1 MQSWEFLLQK
11 EGDRVWLPLES
22 PDVEILEGRYR
33 VIARSNCANTDIKI
47 CMTHQSWEEKPSQTP
62 LHTRNTR
69 TNEQGLMVVIPYTR
83 LTPGIWD
90 LTCTLDR
97 ESDETVFERKVK
109 QTLKLQVL
117 PNDAELGE
125 SLQRVPSLLEDPI
138 DSSPGGLMTDVVDSL
153 PPHPHN
159 DDNSFAISDV
169 LSHKETPAED
179 TLSLHQS
186 ITLEQIP
193 AQDSLSLNE
202 SITFEEI
209 PAQDSLSV
217 NESITFEEIP
227 AQDNLS
233 VNESITFEEISA
245 QDSSSFHES
254 ITFEEI
260 PAQDNLS
267 LNESY
272 QVQTED
278 NLSPHEP
285 ISESNV
291 KVEETLAPQE
301 DIDLEEDVWAS
312 PSDTPQFSLKLTLE
326 QNNFIT
332 QLGKPLTLYG
342 RVDVPEFDSASP
354 NGLTEIQEF
363 SRALKLQIN
372 LRDPQTSQVLAEVEQ
387 NLPEIAPP
395 WVFSCTLYIP
405 TNCKTRLFLADATL
419 SQGKRVLMSESFTLT
434 ADLSQIL
441 TVIEESFNEE
451 EYHASLQESKR
462 AEESL
467 NQSFL
472 DLVASLKDEYPGTD
486 FDLDPEPTLPP
497 QIKDTP
503 SGVLTPLSLDLPSF
517 GQKIPEEMRQTLEVK
532 FASNPNVFQREI
544 PSESRQIPLPAT
556 VEEWVKP
563 ETSITSEKEE
573 KTPEIGE
580 QIAPTEEKEDTMP
593 FGLSAA
599 IASPAVA
606 PSFSITPSPSPNPV
620 ANNPFQALQLKDR
633 FWSRLNSLANDTELL
648 EWLKTTNSE
657 GDLLSP
663 GASGN
668 PQEEG
673 ENLTGIT
680 TETEERKETAPI
692 IKRPSGKGKYQE
704 IVVDD
709 YEPLVIPQR
718 QPKTEQKQGFSQ
730 RRDTSLSASDT
741 NSYVF
746 AENEVIPV
754 PELIIL
760 NPEIIAGRV
769 VKVRIQLPE
778 MESRVYVKLWVYDR
792 QTYTILEEPR
802 WLTDLKPNGIGLLET
817 VTDIEIPYG
826 SLEVEFAAIAVEL
839 PTQRE
844 SHKATIF
851 RNVVPPPPPT
861 LPLENRGL

>member
-1 MQSWEFLLQK
+1 
-11 EGDRVWLPLES
+11 
-22 PDVEILEGRYR
+22 
-33 VIARSNCANTDIKI
+33 
-47 CMTHQSWEEKPSQTP
+47 HQSISFSEE
-62 LHTRNTR
+62 
-69 TNEQGLMVVIPYTR
+69 IPA
-83 LTPGIWD
+83 
-90 LTCTLDR
+90 
-97 ESDETVFERKVK
+97 
-109 QTLKLQVL
+109 Q
-117 PNDAELGE
+117 
-125 SLQRVPSLLEDPI
+125 
-138 DSSPGGLMTDVVDSL
+138 
-153 PPHPHN
+153 
-159 DDNSFAISDV
+159 
-169 LSHKETPAED
+169 D

-186 ITLEQIP
+186 ISFSEEIP
-193 AQDSLSLNE
+193 AQDTLSLHQQ
-202 SITFEEI
+202 ITFSEI

-217 NESITFEEIP
+217 NDSITLEEIT
-227 AQDNLS
+227 
-233 VNESITFEEISA
+233 VE
-245 QDSSSFHES
+245 
-254 ITFEEI
+254 
-260 PAQDNLS
+260 DNLS

-278 NLSPHEP
+278 NLSPHQP
-285 ISESNV
+285 LSESNI

-354 NGLTEIQEF
+354 NTLTELQEF
-363 SRALKLQIN
+363 TRSLKLQIN

-419 SQGKRVLMSESFTLT
+419 SQGTRVLMSESFTLT

-451 EYHASLQESKR
+451 EYRPSLQESKR

-472 DLVASLKDEYPGTD
+472 DLVASLKDSYPGTD
-486 FDLDPEPTLPP
+486 FDLSSEQNLPP

-503 SGVLTPLSLDLPSF
+503 SGVVTPLSLDLPSF

-532 FASNPNVFQREI
+532 FASNPEFFEREI
-544 PSESRQIPLPAT
+544 PSESKQIPLPAT
-556 VEEWVKP
+556 VEEW
-563 ETSITSEKEE
+563 ETSITSGKEE

-580 QIAPTEEKEDTMP
+580 EIAPTQEKEDT
-593 FGLSAA
+593 LASA
-599 IASPAVA
+599 SVA
-606 PSFSITPSPSPNPV
+606 PSFSITPSPSRTPV

-657 GDLLSP
+657 GDLLNPDS
-663 GASGN
+663 SGN

-673 ENLTGIT
+673 EKLSGIT
-680 TETEERKETAPI
+680 TETEERKETASI

-718 QPKTEQKQGFSQ
+718 QPKTQQKQGFSQ

-741 NSYVF
+741 NSNVLP
-746 AENEVIPV
+746 ENDVIPV

-792 QTYTILEEPR
+792 QSYTILEDPR

-826 SLEVEFAAIAVEL
+826 TLEVEFAAIAVEL
-839 PTQRE
+839 PSQRE

>member
-33 VIARSNCANTDIKI
+33 IIARSNCANTDIKI

-90 LTCTLDR
+90 LTCTIDN

-153 PPHPHN
+153 PPHPQN
-159 DDNSFAISDV
+159 DDNSFAIPDV
-169 LSHKETPAED
+169 LSHK
-179 TLSLHQS
+179 
-186 ITLEQIP
+186 
-193 AQDSLSLNE
+193 
-202 SITFEEI
+202 
-209 PAQDSLSV
+209 
-217 NESITFEEIP
+217 EIP

-233 VNESITFEEISA
+233 VNESITLAEIPA
-245 QDSSSFHES
+245 QDNLSVNES
-254 ITFEEI
+254 ITLAEI

-267 LNESY
+267 LNDSY

-278 NLSPHEP
+278 NLSPHQP
-285 ISESNV
+285 LSESNV
-291 KVEETLAPQE
+291 KVEETLAPQK

-342 RVDVPEFDSASP
+342 RVDLPEFDSDSP
-354 NGLTEIQEF
+354 NTLTEIQEF
-363 SRALKLQIN
+363 TRSIKLQIN
-372 LRDPQTSQVLAEVEQ
+372 LRDPQTSQVLGEVEQ

-451 EYHASLQESKR
+451 EYRPSLQESKR

-486 FDLDPEPTLPP
+486 FDLSGEPNLPP

-503 SGVLTPLSLDLPSF
+503 SGVVTPLNLDLPSF

-532 FASNPNVFQREI
+532 FASNPNVFEREI

-556 VEEWVKP
+556 VEEWEK
-563 ETSITSEKEE
+563 SITSEKEE
-573 KTPEIGE
+573 KTPEIE
-580 QIAPTEEKEDTMP
+580 EETSPLEEKEDT
-593 FGLSAA
+593 
-599 IASPAVA
+599 IASPSIA
-606 PSFSITPSPSPNPV
+606 PSFSITRSPTPTPV

-633 FWSRLNSLANDTELL
+633 FWSRLNALANDTELL

-657 GDLLSP
+657 SDLLSP
-663 GASGN
+663 GGSGN
-668 PQEEG
+668 SQQEG
-673 ENLTGIT
+673 DKSSGIT
-680 TETEERKETAPI
+680 TEIEERKETAPI
-692 IKRPSGKGKYQE
+692 IKRPSGKGTYQE

-718 QPKTEQKQGFSQ
+718 QPKTQPKQGFSQ
-730 RRDTSLSASDT
+730 RRDTVLSASET
-741 NSYVF
+741 NSYVL
-746 AENEVIPV
+746 AENDVIPV

-792 QTYTILEEPR
+792 QSYTMLEEPR

-826 SLEVEFAAIAVEL
+826 TLEVEFDAIAVEL

-844 SHKATIF
+844 SDKATIF

>member
-22 PDVEILEGRYR
+22 PEVEILEGRYR

-90 LTCTLDR
+90 LTCTLDK

-153 PPHPHN
+153 PPHPEN
-159 DDNSFAISDV
+159 DDKSFAIPDV
-169 LSHKETPAED
+169 LSHKQTPAED

-193 AQDSLSLNE
+193 AQDSLSLHE
-202 SITFEEI
+202 SIT
-209 PAQDSLSV
+209 L
-217 NESITFEEIP
+217 EEIP
-227 AQDNLS
+227 AQDNL
-233 VNESITFEEISA
+233 
-245 QDSSSFHES
+245 SFHES

-278 NLSPHEP
+278 NLSAHEP

-342 RVDVPEFDSASP
+342 RVDVPEFDSDSP
-354 NGLTEIQEF
+354 KGLTEIPEF

-372 LRDPQTSQVLAEVEQ
+372 LRSPQTSQVLAEVEQ

-419 SQGKRVLMSESFTLT
+419 SQKTRVLMSESFTLT

-486 FDLDPEPTLPP
+486 FDLSTEPTLPP

-503 SGVLTPLSLDLPSF
+503 SGAVTPLSLDLPSF

-532 FASNPNVFQREI
+532 FASNPNVSQREI

-663 GASGN
+663 ESSRN

-680 TETEERKETAPI
+680 TETEEIKETAPI
-692 IKRPSGKGKYQE
+692 IKKTSGKGKYQE

-718 QPKTEQKQGFSQ
+718 QPKTQQKQGFSQ
-730 RRDTSLSASDT
+730 RRDRSLSASDT

-792 QTYTILEEPR
+792 QTYTILEDPR

-826 SLEVEFAAIAVEL
+826 SLEIEFAAIAVEL
-839 PTQRE
+839 PSQRE
-844 SHKATIF
+844 SDKATIF

>member
-22 PDVEILEGRYR
+22 SDVEILEGRYR
-33 VIARSNCANTDIKI
+33 IIARSNCANTDIKI

-90 LTCTLDR
+90 LTCTVER
-97 ESDETVFERKVK
+97 ESDETVFERKLK

-125 SLQRVPSLLEDPI
+125 SLQRVPSLWEAPI

-153 PPHPHN
+153 PTHPQH
-159 DDNSFAISDV
+159 DDNSFAIPDV
-169 LSHKETPAED
+169 LSHQETPAED

-186 ITLEQIP
+186 ISLEQIP

-202 SITFEEI
+202 SISFEEI
-209 PAQDSLSV
+209 PAQDSLSL
-217 NESITFEEIP
+217 NESI
-227 AQDNLS
+227 S
-233 VNESITFEEISA
+233 
-245 QDSSSFHES
+245 
-254 ITFEEI
+254 FEEI

-267 LNESY
+267 LNESSTFSEIPAQDNLSLNQSY
-272 QVQTED
+272 QVQIED
-278 NLSPHEP
+278 NLSPQEP
-285 ISESNV
+285 ISESNIQQ
-291 KVEETLAPQE
+291 EDTLAPQE

-342 RVDVPEFDSASP
+342 RVDLPEFDSDAP
-354 NGLTEIQEF
+354 NKLTEIQEF
-363 SRALKLQIN
+363 TRSIKLQIN

-395 WVFSCTLYIP
+395 WVFACTLYIP

-419 SQGKRVLMSESFTLT
+419 TQGTRVLMSESFTLT

-451 EYHASLQESKR
+451 EYRPSLQESKR
-462 AEESL
+462 SEESL

-486 FDLDPEPTLPP
+486 FDLSREPNLPP

-503 SGVLTPLSLDLPSF
+503 SGVVTPLSLDLPSF

-532 FASNPNVFQREI
+532 FASNPEVFEREI
-544 PSESRQIPLPAT
+544 PSESKQIPLPAT

-580 QIAPTEEKEDTMP
+580 EIASTAEKEDTMP
-593 FGLSAA
+593 LGLSAG

-663 GASGN
+663 ESSRN
-668 PQEEG
+668 PEEEG
-673 ENLTGIT
+673 ENLSGIT

-692 IKRPSGKGKYQE
+692 INRASGKGKYQE

-718 QPKTEQKQGFSQ
+718 QPKTQQKQGFSQ
-730 RRDTSLSASDT
+730 RGDRSLSASDT

-769 VKVRIQLPE
+769 VKVRIRLPE

-844 SHKATIF
+844 SDKATIF